1 MGAVSV
7 GFVKQ
12 FGTNI
17 MHLVQQKGSRLRPSV
32 MIESGIVGEEA
43 FFDQLGTKTATKKTT
58 RNSDTP
64 ITAPD
69 HARRMVT
76 LFDYEVA
83 TLHDKQDQLKMLAD
97 PTSRY
102 VQAGAYALGRSMDD
116 EIIVAAS
123 GTAKTGKTGATSTTL
138 PSAQKVAHSSV
149 NLTIAKLLAAKE
161 ILDAAET
168 DPDEQRFCV
177 LEASQ
182 VTDLLNTTEIKSA
195 DYNTVKALAAG
206 QLDTFLGF
214 KFIRTQRL
222 EGAGTAGDPRMVLC
236 YLRTGILLAIAQDI
250 VSRIDDRADK
260 SYAKQVY
267 LSLGVGATRMEEE
280 QIVQVACVE

>member
-12 FGTNI
+12 FGANV
-17 MHLVQQKGSRLRPSV
+17 MHLVQQKGSRLRPTV
-32 MIESGIVGEEA
+32 LVNPDGPIVGEEA
-43 FFDQLGTKTATKKTT
+43 FFDQLGTQTAQKKTT

-64 ITAPD
+64 IGTPD

-76 LFDYEVA
+76 LFDFELAV
-83 TLHDKQDQLKMLAD
+83 LHDKQDQLKMLAD

-102 VQAGAYALGRSMDD
+102 VQSQAFALGRAMDT

-138 PSAQKVAHSSV
+138 PSAQKGVSASAG
-149 NLTIAKLLAAKE
+149 LTIAKLLSAKE

-168 DPDEQRFCV
+168 DPDEKRYCIV
-177 LEASQ
+177 SAKQ
-182 VTDLLNTTEIKSA
+182 VTNLINTTEIKSA

-206 QLDTFLGF
+206 QLNTFLGF
-214 KFIRTQRL
+214 EFVRSQRL
-222 EGAGTAGDPRMVLC
+222 ETASSERLVLC
-236 YLRTGILLAIAQDI
+236 YLRTGLVLAVAQEI
-250 VSRIDDRADK
+250 TTRMTERADK
-260 SYAKQVY
+260 SYAMQVY
-267 LSLGVGATRMEEE
+267 ASLGIGATRMEEE
-280 QIVQVACVE
+280 QIVQVACTE

>member
-1 MGAVSV
+1 MGAISV

-12 FGTNI
+12 FGANI
-17 MHLVQQKGSRLRPSV
+17 MQLVQQKGSRLRPTV
-32 MIESGIVGEEA
+32 MVETGIVGEEA

-58 RNSDTP
+58 RNADTP
-64 ITAPD
+64 IPAPD

-102 VQAGAYALGRSMDD
+102 VQAGAYALWRAMDD

-123 GTAKTGKTGATSTTL
+123 GTAKTGKTGATSTKL
-138 PSAQKVAHSSV
+138 PS
-149 NLTIAKLLAAKE
+149 AKE

-168 DPDEQRFCV
+168 DPDEQRTCA

-206 QLDTFLGF
+206 QIDTFLGF
-214 KFIRTQRL
+214 KFVRTQRL
-222 EGAGTAGDPRMVLC
+222 DGAGTAGDPRMVLC
-236 YLRTGILLAIAQDI
+236 YLRTGIVLAISQDI
-250 VSRIDDRADK
+250 TTDIGVRRDK
-260 SYAKQVY
+260 SLAKQIY

-280 QIVQVACVE
+280 QLVQIACV

>member
-12 FGTNI
+12 FGANI
-17 MHLVQQKGSRLRPSV
+17 MHLVQQKGSRLRPTV

-102 VQAGAYALGRSMDD
+102 TQAGAFALGRAMDD
-116 EIIVAAS
+116 EVIVAAS

-138 PSAQKVAHSSV
+138 PSAQKVVVAATG
-149 NLTIAKLLAAKE
+149 LTIAKLLSAKE

-168 DPDEQRFCV
+168 DPEEQRFCV
-177 LEASQ
+177 LAAGQ

-206 QLDTFLGF
+206 QIDTFLGF
-214 KFIRTQRL
+214 KFVRSQRL
-222 EGAGTAGDPRMVLC
+222 ETDGSSDRLVLC
-236 YLRTGILLAIAQDI
+236 YLRTGIVLAIAQDI
-250 VSRIDDRADK
+250 MTDIGVRRDK
-260 SYAKQVY
+260 SLAKQVY

-280 QIVQVACVE
+280 QVVQIACDE